1 MKKAGRQSGLPM
13 PGSAE
18 ESEPRTPEEWL
29 RVYRNECPGLYAADC
44 AAGVYINV
52 INGMN
57 YFTANPDILFAD
69 RQSVSP
75 YPEYFQGR
83 KFEMFSVKLYSEQ
96 AQSVAGK
103 ILARC
108 QNYVEKFDRIVND
121 NGGIGIYF
129 SSKTRGSG
137 KTFLST
143 IIGAELTR
151 KGKRVIWFSMPD
163 LLQQIKSTYDRESGV
178 STSREI
184 ARLQNAEVLLLDDIG
199 AEKQSAWVEETIYS
213 ILDRRMQQ
221 CRPTIFTSNLRP
233 DELKYDD
240 RIKDRIKRMVV
251 EFQMPE
257 EAVRKRLSRY
267 SEQDLLRLLDE

>member
-1 MKKAGRQSGLPM
+1 MKKAGRPSGLPM

-18 ESEPRTPEEWL
+18 ESEPRTSEEWL
-29 RVYRNECPGLYAADC
+29 RVYQNECPGLYAADC

-57 YFTANPDILFAD
+57 YFTADPDILFAD
-69 RQSVSP
+69 RKSVSP
-75 YPEYFQGR
+75 FPEGFR
-83 KFEMFSVKLYSEQ
+83 EKTFDMFSVKLYSPQ
-96 AQSVAGK
+96 AQPVAER
-103 ILARC
+103 ILARSR
-108 QNYVEKFDRIVND
+108 NYVEKFDRIVNE
-121 NGGIGIYF
+121 NGGVGIYF

-137 KTFLST
+137 KTLLST

-163 LLQQIKSTYDRESGV
+163 LLQQIKSTYDRESGI

-184 ARLQNAEVLLLDDIG
+184 ARLQNAEVLILDDIG
-199 AEKQSAWVEETIYS
+199 AEKQSAWVDETVYS

-257 EAVRKRLSRY
+257 EAVRKRLAQY
-267 SEQDLLRLLDE
+267 SERDLLRLLDE